1 VRCILCVNI
10 AGTCCSMRIGIA
22 GAGGHAKVVA
32 DALLA
37 VGQIEFAGFL
47 DDDPDSWGSQILGYR
62 VLAPITA
69 WSERKIDALVVAV
82 GDNARRK
89 QIFEQLT
96 AAGAMLVSVVHPR
109 AVIGRGVSLGRGA
122 VVLANAVVNS
132 GSLIGDNVILN
143 TASSVDHDNQIASHV
158 HLAPGVRTAGRV
170 RIGEGAFLGIGA
182 SVLPNVAIGEWA
194 IIGAGAVVTA
204 SVADRITVIGSPAK
218 RPR

>member
-96 AAGAMLVSVVHPR
+96 AAGDALSGLCFNLPARPCKRRRGRPPIPSVINDVRAACLVE
-109 AVIGRGVSLGRGA
+109 I
-122 VVLANAVVNS
+122 
-132 GSLIGDNVILN
+132 
-143 TASSVDHDNQIASHV
+143 TA
-158 HLAPGVRTAGRV
+158 
-170 RIGEGAFLGIGA
+170 GIGA
-182 SVLPNVAIGEWA
+182 E
-194 IIGAGAVVTA
+194 
-204 SVADRITVIGSPAK
+204 
-218 RPR
+218 